1 MGGSGQAYQVCP
13 FIGISHPYSANE
25 LAKIFM
31 EQIYRLHGLPEDI
44 ISNRDLVFISK
55 LWQELFAMLGVWLN
69 TSTAYYPQRDGQTEV
84 VNRCV
89 ETYLRC
95 LYSDSQKDWMHY
107 LGAVEQW
114 YNTTFHSSI
123 QYTLYEALYGRSTSS
138 LALVLCCWRFNHGLG
153 GQKPTR

>member
-1 MGGSGQAYQVCP
+1 MNFIEGIPKSKGKLVIWVVVDRLTKYAH
-13 FIGISHPYSANE
+13 FIGISHPYSTNE
-25 LAKIFM
+25 PAKIFM

-107 LGAVEQW
+107 LGAVE
-114 YNTTFHSSI
+114 
-123 QYTLYEALYGRSTSS
+123 
-138 LALVLCCWRFNHGLG
+138 
-153 GQKPTR
+153 